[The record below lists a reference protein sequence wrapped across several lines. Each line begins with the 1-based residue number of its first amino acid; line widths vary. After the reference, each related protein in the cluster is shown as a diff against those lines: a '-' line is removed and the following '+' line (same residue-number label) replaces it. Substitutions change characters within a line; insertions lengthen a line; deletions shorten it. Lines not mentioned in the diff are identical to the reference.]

1 MPDQVYD
8 IKSRVSLMGDREYK
22 DAIKG
27 INQGLTVLKTDLAAS
42 QAAFKGQAE
51 SMEQLRDKSTKLNA
65 IYEKQAEKVEHMSAK
80 LEDMKASGK
89 ATQSEINR
97 YTIELNKARAAMNT
111 TAAEI
116 RKTDEAM
123 DKLGDAAEDT
133 GEAVKEEGK
142 ASEESSKKTN
152 KLGDALK
159 KLAIGAAVGAALKA
173 TADAAKAMGKA
184 MADAAAQAFGLAKDA
199 SAYADEIIAQSS
211 VTGLAADELQRWG
224 LVSQLVDVD
233 TETMTG
239 SMGKMT
245 QAMGKA
251 AKGSKADAEKFA
263 RLGISIKDSNGQ
275 LRDSEDVY
283 AEAIGALGRI
293 ENETQR
299 DAMAMELFG
308 KSARE
313 LNPLIEAGADG
324 LNDARKEADR
334 LGGVLGGPALE
345 ALGKFDDSM
354 QKMQYAGK
362 GLKNVIGSMLVPV
375 FGPLVDVATDSFAEI
390 SKALAS
396 GDLSPKEMQRLVGN
410 VAHSLERGVIQVG
423 QTLETMLPTLLDAL
437 GSVAESVAKVLPKL
451 LESIGKRLTRLGDKL
466 KPGLKK
472 LMESIGK
479 ALPKV
484 VNALLPGIKA
494 LFAAVPRLVQS
505 LGGLAK
511 PAGELLGTL
520 AGALVKALPELWKA
534 IPPMISGLWNGL
546 KAVDWVGLGK
556 DIWALIK
563 EGLSAIGS
571 GLKDLFDKGKEKLG
585 EIKWKDVGAKLIDL
599 IFKGI
604 GAVGSALKRLF
615 VAGKNKIKNIKWG
628 QLGSDIWDFVVG
640 GLGSIADNL
649 KKMFED
655 AVDFI
660 RQDIDWIQ
668 LGKDIWTWITQGI
681 GDLGKEIEEA
691 LFGDYEG
698 SDELKMAQLAGAS
711 GRNAAGSVLALIHGQ
726 SMRATGLGGSAS
738 GSGSGRLV
746 SRADLKDAEG
756 AGKKIVSAVMKG
768 IKAGDP
774 RMASTPK
781 DFGASTRSAVRKG
794 LGLENGQAYS
804 DGLRT
809 AGQITS
815 GMIVGMNN
823 GAAAVQNAVKYAMQQ
838 AINAARRTLGI
849 RSPSKVMAGIGM
861 YYDEG
866 FANGITGGIG
876 MVEKAAAQVAN
887 ASAVSAARRMGV
899 VRGASPAAGG
909 GVSGAAGGAVYNIN
923 VTYGGSYTRRDARKL
938 GFALRQEIAGEAA
951 AVGVW

>member
-1 MPDQVYD
+1 MAEKTYEVGAE
-8 IKSRVSLMGDREYK
+8 IKLEGADDYK
-22 DAIKG
+22 KSVEKIK
-27 INQGLTVLKTDLAAS
+27 QEVKLLSSEMHAS
-42 QAAFKGQAE
+42 QAAFYGQGE
-51 SMEQLRDKSTKLNA
+51 SQDQLTDKSEKLRKLFEAQTKQVELLERQLDAAKNSTEQDEDATNKLAIQLNR
-65 IYEKQAEKVEHMSAK
+65 AK
-80 LEDMKASGK
+80 E
-89 ATQSEINR
+89 
-97 YTIELNKARAAMNT
+97 AMNKS
-111 TAAEI
+111 ASQL
-116 RKTDEAM
+116 KLTDEAM
-123 DKLGDAAEDT
+123 DKLGDAADDT

-159 KLAIGAAVGAALKA
+159 KLAIGAAVAGALKA

-184 MADAAAQAFGLAKDA
+184 MADAAAQAFGLARDA
-199 SAYADEIIAQSS
+199 SAYADDIMTQSK

-224 LVSQLVDVD
+224 LVSELVDVD

-239 SMGKMT
+239 SMGKLT
-245 QAMGKA
+245 QSMGKA

-283 AEAIGALGRI
+283 AEAIGALGKI
-293 ENETQR
+293 ENETER

-334 LGGVLGGPALE
+334 LGGVLSGPALE
-345 ALGKFDDSM
+345 ALGDFDDSL
-354 QKMQYAGK
+354 QKMSYAGK

-410 VAHSLERGVIQVG
+410 LAHGLERGVIQVG
-423 QTLETMLPTLLDAL
+423 QVLETSLPAVMDAL

-466 KPGLKK
+466 KPGLQK
-472 LMESIGK
+472 LLESIGK

-494 LFAAVPRLVQS
+494 LFAAVPKLVQGLGS
-505 LGGLAK
+505 LAQ
-511 PAGELLGTL
+511 PAGELLGAL
-520 AGALVKALPELWKA
+520 AAALVKALPELLKA
-534 IPPMISGLWNGL
+534 VPPLIKGLWNGL
-546 KAVDWVGLGK
+546 KAVDWIGLGK

-604 GAVGSALKRLF
+604 GAVGDALEALF
-615 VAGKNKIKNIKWG
+615 KEGWKLIKDIKWK
-628 QLGSDIWDFVVG
+628 QLGSDIWDFIVG
-640 GLGSIADNL
+640 GLGSIAENL
-649 KKMFED
+649 EDMFED
-655 AVDFI
+655 AWDKVENME
-660 RQDIDWIQ
+660 WGQ
-668 LGKDIWTWITQGI
+668 LGEDIKSGI
-681 GDLGKEIEEA
+681 MGGFGDFA
-691 LFGDYEG
+691 NDFMSLFGLGGPRGVDLTGAVG
-698 SDELKMAQLAGAS
+698 SGTPKTEKPKSSGAS
-711 GRNAAGSVLALIHGQ
+711 GLGAVLLSKGEQKEAL
-726 SMRATGLGGSAS
+726 AKFKKLGVD
-738 GSGSGRLV
+738 LV
-746 SRADLKDAEG
+746 S
-756 AGKKIVSAVMKG
+756 STMKG

-774 RMASTPK
+774 RMVSTPT
-781 DFGASTRSAVRKG
+781 DFGANTRSAVRKG

-815 GMIVGMNN
+815 GLVVGMNN
-823 GAAAVQNAVKYAMQQ
+823 GAAAIRSAVQYAMQQ

-876 MVEKAAAQVAN
+876 MVEKAAARVAN
-887 ASAVSAARRMGV
+887 ASAESAARRMGV
-899 VRGASPAAGG
+899 VRGAGPAAGG
-909 GVSGAAGGAVYNIN
+909 GASGAAGGAVYNIN

-938 GFALRQEIAGEAA
+938 GFALRQELAGEAA